1 MVFLCVD
8 HLQNA
13 LRVRTGIEETV
24 PGLPLVA
31 FGRNSSQQVLL
42 ELMKVGVRE
51 FLPTPFDQQRLHEL
65 ADRVEQRLAEA
76 PLSFDAT
83 DLMFS
88 FLPAKP
94 GVGTS
99 TLALNISVAMA
110 QNTKVLLADFDL
122 NCGLIAF
129 MLKLASHYSLVDAA
143 DKSGELDENLW
154 PQLVSEIGE
163 LHVLPSGRSEPG
175 VRIDP
180 IQIRRLI
187 AFARRQYG
195 VICVDLSGNMEKYSI
210 ELMMESKRI
219 FVVATPEIPPLHLA
233 RQRLA

>member
-1 MVFLCVD
+1 MLRTLIVGADNNLASRLEAMFQEVGRFVLVRAVDTFPEGMRLERMLRAHAPQVVFLCVD

-143 DKSGELDENLW
+143 DKSGND
-154 PQLVSEIGE
+154 
-163 LHVLPSGRSEPG
+163 
-175 VRIDP
+175 D
-180 IQIRRLI
+180 
-187 AFARRQYG
+187 
-195 VICVDLSGNMEKYSI
+195 
-210 ELMMESKRI
+210 
-219 FVVATPEIPPLHLA
+219 
-233 RQRLA
+233 